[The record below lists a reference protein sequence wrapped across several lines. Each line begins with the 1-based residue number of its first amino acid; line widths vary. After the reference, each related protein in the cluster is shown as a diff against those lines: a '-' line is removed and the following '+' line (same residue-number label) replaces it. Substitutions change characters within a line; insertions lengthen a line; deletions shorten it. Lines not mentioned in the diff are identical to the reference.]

1 MRNPQL
7 KSRSFPTL
15 LLGILLTLLLAGSS
29 LIAQNK
35 KERVRLNADYV
46 KVTGKEH
53 YLDIKASARIDKQT
67 VAVSKIDLT
76 VASILNDEETEI
88 GVTKT
93 DGQGKARFVIPDFA
107 SIQPDSTGVYNL
119 IVIFDG
125 NETFKRAS
133 RDVAFRDA
141 TIITKLIQ
149 KDSLNYIGATLT
161 DTALDSALAETD
173 LNVQVERLFRPW
185 KIGEDFY
192 TTDEDGSI
200 EVLIPEGIPGVD
212 GNLNLEVVLKESDDY
227 GTVKTI
233 LEAPVGE
240 VIVEES
246 TFDERTMWSP
256 RGKTPVVLLA
266 ITFSFIIVVWGI
278 FLYLVLNLFKIVKS

>member
-7 KSRSFPTL
+7 NLRSWPKIVM
-15 LLGILLTLLLAGSS
+15 GILLTLFLGSS

-46 KVTGKEH
+46 KVSGKEH

-76 VASILNDEETEI
+76 VASVVNDEETEI
-88 GVTKT
+88 GVAKT
-93 DGQGKARFVIPDFA
+93 DGQGKARFVIPNFT
-107 SIQPDSTGVYNL
+107 SIEPDSTGVYNL

-133 RDVAFRDA
+133 RDVTFRDA
-141 TIITKLIQ
+141 TIVTELIQ
-149 KDSLNYIGATLT
+149 KDSLNFIQARIT
-161 DTALDSALAETD
+161 DTALDSALAEKY

-192 TTDEDGSI
+192 STDEDGSI
-200 EVLIPEGIPGVD
+200 EVMIPEGIPGID

-233 LEAPVGE
+233 LEAPVGK

-246 TFDERTMWSP
+246 TFDQRTMWSP
-256 RGKTPVVLLA
+256 RGKTPIVLLF
-266 ITFSFIIVVWGI
+266 ITYSFIIVVWGI
-278 FLYLVLNLFKIVKS
+278 FLYLILNLFRIVKS

>member
-1 MRNPQL
+1 MRNPQPYL
-7 KSRSFPTL
+7 KSIPTL
-15 LLGILLTLLLAGSS
+15 LLGIFFILCIGSS

-53 YLDIKASARIDKQT
+53 YLDIKASARIDRQT
-67 VAVSKIDLT
+67 VAVAKIDLT
-76 VASILNDEETEI
+76 VAKVIDDEETEI
-88 GVTKT
+88 GVTRT
-93 DGQGKARFVIPDFA
+93 NGDGIARFVIEDFA

-125 NETFKRAS
+125 NDMFKKAS
-133 RDVAFRDA
+133 RDVTFRDA
-141 TIITKLIQ
+141 TIATELIV
-149 KDSLNYIGATLT
+149 KDSLNYIGARIT
-161 DTALDSALAETD
+161 DTALDSALTETD

-192 TTDEDGSI
+192 TTDDEGYI

-227 GTVKTI
+227 GTVKTV
-233 LEAPVGE
+233 LEAPVGT
-240 VIVEES
+240 VIEDES
-246 TFDERTMWSP
+246 TFDQRTMWSP
-256 RGKTPVVLLA
+256 RGKTPIVLLW

-278 FLYLVLNLFKIVKS
+278 FIYLFRNLFRIVKS